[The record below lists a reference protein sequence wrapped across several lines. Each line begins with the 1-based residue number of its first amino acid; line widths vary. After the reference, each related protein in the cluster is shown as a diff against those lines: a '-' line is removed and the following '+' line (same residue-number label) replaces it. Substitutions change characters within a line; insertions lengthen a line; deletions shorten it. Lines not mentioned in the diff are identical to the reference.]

1 MEAHLY
7 SSFYAEGLIG
17 SAHSFCWW
25 HSSSNLSDQICHH
38 RRHHIVAYA
47 DIHVTLAK
55 KQKVCS
61 ILSRVLSMNILR
73 NKFCSCRVLVFW
85 GFNLVFFRSSLHT
98 PQKVG
103 FVVDPL
109 FIYPVLKHRCMAI
122 SYLSEG
128 SIFL

>member
-73 NKFCSCRVLVFW
+73 NKFCSGRVLVFW

-98 PQKVG
+98 PQNRWG
-103 FVVDPL
+103 L
-109 FIYPVLKHRCMAI
+109 LWIHCLYTL
-122 SYLSEG
+122 YLSIVVYG
-128 SIFL
+128 DIILV